1 MTGLEPTGA
10 LKGITILDLSR
21 VLAGPYATQIL
32 GDHGATIIKVE
43 PPAGDETREWGSAI
57 DEEGAGKRTSSGY
70 YRGANR
76 NKVELALDVASPQG
90 REIVLRLLASADVLV
105 ENFKTGTMARW
116 GLDYETEL
124 KPRFPGLIYC
134 RVTGF
139 GTDGPLGGL
148 PGYDA
153 VIQTM
158 SGLMSTNGSPE
169 TGPLRVG
176 IPLVDMVTG
185 MNAVIGIM
193 MALAHRNA
201 TGHGQLV
208 EACLWDTGI
217 SLLHPHAG
225 NYFVDGRDPKLTG
238 NAHPSIAPYELFETA
253 TRPMFLGVGND
264 RQFVKA
270 VVVLGLPELNSD
282 PRFATNPLRVEN
294 RAALR
299 AVLADRFLQ
308 LDALAICEALLAEG
322 IPAGP
327 LNSVG
332 EILVEPHTAHRQMVV
347 QAGDYRGTGIPIKLS
362 ETPGNVRLPPPKFGE
377 HNREILSAAGYSRA
391 EIDKLI
397 ADGIVVERRK

>member
-1 MTGLEPTGA
+1 MHFNEPSGA

-76 NKVELALDVASPQG
+76 NKMELALDIASPKG
-90 REIVLRLLASADVLV
+90 REVVLRLMATADVVV
-105 ENFKTGTMARW
+105 ENFKTGTMKRW
-116 GLDYETEL
+116 GLDYETDL

-139 GTDGPLGGL
+139 GIDGPLGGL

-158 SGLMSTNGSPE
+158 SGLMSTNGAPD

-193 MALAHRNA
+193 MALHHRQT
-201 TGHGQLV
+201 TGQGQLV
-208 EACLWDTGI
+208 EACLWDTGV

-225 NYFVDGRDPKLTG
+225 NFFVDGQNPKLTG
-238 NAHPSIAPYELFETA
+238 NAHPSISPYELFDTA
-253 TRPMFLGVGND
+253 TRPLFLGVGND
-264 RQFVKA
+264 RQFAKA
-270 VVVLGLPELNSD
+270 VLVLGLPELRTD
-282 PRFATNPLRVEN
+282 PRFLTNPERVAN
-294 RAALR
+294 RPALR
-299 AVLADRFLQ
+299 ALLAERFAK
-308 LDALAICEALLAEG
+308 LDALEICEALLAEG
-322 IPAGP
+322 VPAGP
-327 LNSVG
+327 LNTVD
-332 EILVEPHTAHRQMVV
+332 EILSDPHTKHRQMVV
-347 QAGDYRGTGIPIKLS
+347 QSGDYRGTGIPIKLS
-362 ETPGNVRLPPPKFGE
+362 ETPGNVRLPPPRFGE
-377 HNREILSAAGYSRA
+377 HNRDILGAAGYSPA
-391 EIDKLI
+391 EIDGLI
-397 ADGIVVERRK
+397 ADKIVVERRK